1 MCAGMHLA
9 NNYIVSCY
17 DIVLGFGSLELLNM
31 NFVWAFNFALLINKK
46 PIFPSRPQRT
56 GLYAGMLT
64 SPEPFQCSITPS
76 SAGCVKTIGTEFV
89 DAINTFLRNRLM
101 LTADDN
107 TWI

>member
-17 DIVLGFGSLELLNM
+17 DIVLSGGIWLVFMLELLNMM

-56 GLYAGMLT
+56 VLYAGMLT

-76 SAGCVKTIGTEFV
+76 SAGCVKIIGTEFV
-89 DAINTFLRNRLM
+89 DAM
-101 LTADDN
+101 LTADDK